1 MQTVKD
7 SSKKTKGP
15 AKTKSTTKTEA
26 KIKLVD
32 LHPDHATE
40 ITRLKRIK
48 GQVEGVEKMILD
60 RRYCPDIITQIRAAK
75 AALGALEGSILKTH
89 LRHCVKDALKTK
101 DMFRAEEKIQEI
113 IELLGK

>member
-1 MQTVKD
+1 MQTVKASQKKNRAKLLVAD
-7 SSKKTKGP
+7 S
-15 AKTKSTTKTEA
+15 
-26 KIKLVD
+26 
-32 LHPDHATE
+32 HPDHAPE
-40 ITRLKRIK
+40 MLRLKRIK

-89 LRHCVKDALKTK
+89 LRHCVKDVLKTK
-101 DMFRAEEKIQEI
+101 DAFNAEAKIQEI